1 MRFGV
6 VALSVMLLA
15 GCLGTPEL
23 PLLSDV
29 ELAEDAPE
37 SGLVAPDVDAPET
50 VLEELQSVENV
61 PEVPLAQ
68 TAPAKPR
75 RGLAALFGRR
85 KPRAQDTTPIETEET
100 PVVDGDTIED
110 ATSTDEAASAAANP
124 EAVVEDDE
132 SVGVASIDPPK
143 VSAPRRTRKS
153 LFGPRRAKTGQ
164 FAQVGSGVVLPF
176 GQIGLAC
183 GIRGNALGKEVDRF
197 PARGKG
203 YRLFDTNPSTTGPR
217 THYVTGFKDGC
228 PRQFTASLALLG
240 SPVLHE
246 QLLSVDGSQAQHST
260 SADAA
265 FQKIRAQ
272 VCHIG
277 RGKIC
282 PEKRV
287 DDMEKSMAFVTTY
300 ERFGGS
306 ARWTEILL
314 HNGTVEA
321 NSLQQ

>member
-6 VALSVMLLA
+6 FALSVMLLS

-37 SGLVAPDVDAPET
+37 SGLVAPDVEAPES

-61 PEVPLAQ
+61 PDVSLVT
-68 TAPAKPR
+68 TAPTKPR
-75 RGLAALFGRR
+75 RGLAGLFGRLKSR
-85 KPRAQDTTPIETEET
+85 PEDTTPIKAEE
-100 PVVDGDTIED
+100 PAVADGDAVEGAITTD
-110 ATSTDEAASAAANP
+110 QAATASANP
-124 EAVVEDDE
+124 EALVEADETVV
-132 SVGVASIDPPK
+132 VASIDPQK
-143 VSAPRRTRKS
+143 VSAPRRAKS
-153 LFGPRRAKTGQ
+153 GQ
-164 FAQVGSGVVLPF
+164 FPQVEAGIVLPF
-176 GQIGLAC
+176 GEIGLAC
-183 GIRGNALGKEVDRF
+183 GIRGRALGKEVDRF

-203 YRLFDTNPSTTGPR
+203 YRLFDTKPSTTGLR
-217 THYVTGFKDGC
+217 THYITGFKDGC

-246 QLLSVDGSQAQHST
+246 QLLSAEGDEGQHST
-260 SADAA
+260 GADVA

-272 VCHIG
+272 VCHTG
-277 RGKIC
+277 RGKAC
-282 PEKRV
+282 PDKRV
-287 DDMEKSMAFVTTY
+287 DEMEKSMAFVTTY
-300 ERFGGS
+300 ERFGGA

-314 HNGTVEA
+314 HNGVVEA